1 MDYNDNDYEGQ
12 NLDLTGEES
21 SKISVLRPFAL
32 PKFDFD
38 DSLHGHLRFDSLVEN
53 EVFLG
58 IPSQEDSHW
67 IEDFSRG
74 GNGIEFSSSAA
85 ESCALRRH
93 INVWSEA
100 TSSESVEMLL
110 KAVGQEEMVHGEK
123 MVEESDPGDQL
134 GSSTRV
140 VENDSRDACKV
151 DDVNDGIPSL
161 PPAEVVEFSF
171 TSNQSS
177 GVEIN
182 HTESTLQVQETK
194 LSSYAVGIDN
204 KDSRLTVAENLSIAV
219 KRADNNQGETCGL
232 VDESPPHQM
241 QEDLPVHGKEID
253 SSNSSS
259 MNFDVNARESV
270 EQDKT
275 SSANFSSSC
284 TAKSTFNPVEEQ
296 DIGCNETDTRSS
308 GVSLEIEYIENQCS
322 RETTSGAQ
330 SQKQEHGVDT
340 CIASMLEVSKG
351 HKIDDSVSK
360 DNVCNKVALVVEPAA
375 SQHGDVSGPEI
386 KQLSESCIMLHGRS
400 SIVLREEGIEDL
412 VIGGNDA
419 AAPTFNGGNELKQG
433 TVIHS
438 SEMHKTLVG
447 KEDVSAE
454 SNSSPEAPSAAY
466 GPTILHDVLDNPSE
480 KDNDHKTD
488 DIAGDSGQSIGSIV
502 SRECSEKSVNDGMED
517 SQHIPAPPKEDE
529 DSMNPP
535 LQGESI
541 WTSKKDIVSVQIDAH
556 ESDVNGSSHEEESE
570 KLPLDSHEMVL
581 DDVEK
586 EVGSSCPAEAVEAQ
600 KPTGSKPDSP
610 IGNDPALN
618 TEVEGK
624 NLAASP
630 AEGDQFVYSREHIPP
645 LSDMEYKVRSRESKN
660 LAAPPVEGDQFVYSR
675 EHSPQ
680 LSDMEHK
687 DQSRETESVAPK
699 QPSPSDQKES
709 LDKNELFPA
718 TETDKDTIAASVT
731 GEIKIIHQS
740 VSLLEISSDNIPVEA
755 SKELNNLLDD
765 PANALV
771 AQNDGIEA
779 APSKEQMIAESE
791 RDITDN
797 SSKLSVTSS
806 TVEIDISNKDAVPAP
821 GASCIDLSQIE
832 VNENA
837 SPKRIN
843 VENSGKL
850 SKRSQTSGVK
860 EPCTEDETFTFDT
873 RPLGSRS
880 TEDGDKSMQSFPAL
894 QACKM
899 LTGEGYPEAAVCSQ
913 TDPIVV
919 KETSHVGSSTPGV
932 CLPSGGVGATSERK
946 SRRGGGRSG
955 KGSLK
960 KGNLAKETSALK
972 QTEKE
977 EKSSPFMSPS
987 AAGKLMVFE
996 SGVKPRGHV
1005 TIPTSSMPDLNT
1017 SAPSSSFFQQPFTDL
1032 QQVQLR
1038 AQIFVYGSLI
1048 QGAAPDEACMV
1059 SAFGMSDG
1067 GRSSWE
1073 RSWRA
1078 CVERFHGQKS
1088 QGNNTGTPVPSRS
1101 GAKSPD
1107 QNNRQGFPQSDVLSS
1122 TAARPSIKAIPS
1134 PVHSAFPLSSP
1145 LWNVSTPSGDA
1156 LPPGSMSRSAV
1167 IDYQAVSP
1175 LNPYQTPPLRNY
1187 VAHSTWPAQA
1197 PPAPFPVPWL
1207 ASSQSSPFEISTS
1220 YPAFPSTEPVKLT
1233 AGKESPLPITSGMK
1247 HALPIP
1253 TTNTGATAVLVG
1265 ASPLDLKKVKASSGQ
1280 TCETKTRKRKKSSGS
1295 EDVVQVTA
1303 TAPLSDAVSAHSV
1316 PSQISN
1322 KASTVE
1328 DLSRVSFIAQNQV
1341 GLLPRPVIGSYYSTS
1356 VAVSTPSSFAPKGPS
1371 SNQALPVATPSIS
1384 SGHLN
1389 KGDLNMDKRAFSAEG
1404 FSKVEEAKLQ
1414 AQEAAAHAAT
1424 AITHCDGVW
1433 SQLELHKSSGL
1444 TLDAESKLVSAAAA
1458 IAAAASVAKAAA
1470 AAAKIAADAAV
1481 QAKQM
1486 ADEVLTKSGT
1496 STSTEY
1502 NSNSVYNSM
1511 NLVNASPTS
1520 ISKSGDRNNTPSLMI
1535 SAAREAARKRIE
1547 AASAATRHA
1556 ENLDAILKAAELAAE
1571 AVAHAGKVVAM
1582 GDPFSLT
1589 ALAEAGPSNYWKV
1602 PQVAG
1607 ITGSK
1612 SNDLNNGK
1620 SISTNAAEVH
1630 GVNSQQKEPEKDVG
1644 GTSHNM
1650 SATERESS
1658 KDTSDR
1664 VTLDANIKPHD
1675 DRTLLDSA
1683 KTMFVVRDPDIES
1696 RSNISSTSMR
1706 EGSLVEVLKDRGNS
1720 TKAWFS
1726 ARVLSL
1732 KDVEALVC
1740 YDTLQ
1745 SDEGSEQLKEWIML
1759 EAKDGYAPRIR
1770 VPHVMTSV
1778 QLEGTRKRRR
1788 AAVKNYTWSVGDQ
1801 VDVWVQDCWREGI
1814 IAEKNKRDATSFSV
1828 HFSAEGETL
1837 PVKLWHLRPSLVW
1850 SEGEWTEWHKAER
1863 DDTQK
1868 GDTPAEKRP
1877 KLGSTSIEAK
1887 GKAKMVKNID
1897 FAEVGGNEESKLPLS
1912 ANEKVFTIGS
1922 TKEENKLNM
1931 ARTMRSGLEKEGS
1944 KVVFGVPKPGKKR
1957 KFMEVSKHYV
1967 SDRISKTNVPNDS
1980 AKLSKFLMPQ
1990 GSGSRGFKGTSKE
2003 KQVADSKT
2011 RPPKSGKP
2019 PSVPSRTLARKDD
2032 STSTRSNARTT
2043 SSDYIA
2049 KEFMSNDENESSE
2062 QNLAEVD
2069 EATQGAMVFSSQAPS
2084 QENRKKAVRNTKS
2097 ERLNQGK
2104 LAPPS
2109 RKLAKDEATEKLISE
2124 ASEPRRSNR
2133 RIQPT
2138 SRLLEGLQSSLII
2151 SKIPSSSHD
2160 KGHRSHTKG
2169 TVRGNNNRG

>member
-12 NLDLTGEES
+12 NLDLAGEES

-58 IPSQEDSHW
+58 IPSQENNHW

-74 GNGIEFSSSAA
+74 GNGIEFSSSAT

-134 GSSTRV
+134 GSSTIV
-140 VENDSRDACKV
+140 VENDSRGACKV

-171 TSNQSS
+171 SSNQSS

-182 HTESTLQVQETK
+182 QTECTLQVQETK

-204 KDSRLTVAENLSIAV
+204 KDSSLTVAENLSIAV

-232 VDESPPHQM
+232 VDESLPHQM

-253 SSNSSS
+253 NSNSSS
-259 MNFDVNARESV
+259 MNFDVNAREYV

-296 DIGCNETDTRSS
+296 DIGCNETETRLS
-308 GVSLEIEYIENQCS
+308 GISLEIEHIENQCS

-330 SQKQEHGVDT
+330 SQKQEDGVDT
-340 CIASMLEVSKG
+340 CIVSMLEVSKG
-351 HKIDDSVSK
+351 HTIDDSVSN
-360 DNVCNKVALVVEPAA
+360 DNVCNKVAVVVEPAA
-375 SQHGDVSGPEI
+375 SQHGDVSGPET
-386 KQLSESCIMLHGRS
+386 KQLSESCIMLHERS
-400 SIVLREEGIEDL
+400 SIVLPEEGIQDL
-412 VIGGNDA
+412 GIGGNDA
-419 AAPTFNGGNELKQG
+419 ATPAFNGGNDLKQG
-433 TVIHS
+433 TVIQS

-454 SNSSPEAPSAAY
+454 SNSSPETPSAAY
-466 GPTILHDVLDNPSE
+466 EPTILHDVLDNPSE
-480 KDNDHKTD
+480 KDNDRKTD
-488 DIAGDSGQSIGSIV
+488 DTVGESGQSIGSIV

-517 SQHIPAPPKEDE
+517 SQNIPAPPKEEE
-529 DSMNPP
+529 DSVNPP

-541 WTSKKDIVSVQIDAH
+541 WTSKKDIISMQIDAH
-556 ESDVNGSSHEEESE
+556 ESAVNGSAHEEESE
-570 KLPLDSHEMVL
+570 KLPFDSHEMVL

-586 EVGSSCPAEAVEAQ
+586 EVGSSCPAEAVEVQ
-600 KPTGSKPDSP
+600 KPTGSKPGSP
-610 IGNDPALN
+610 IGYDPALN
-618 TEVEGK
+618 SEVEGK
-624 NLAASP
+624 ILAASP
-630 AEGDQFVYSREHIPP
+630 AEGDQFAYSREHIPP
-645 LSDMEYKVRSRESKN
+645 LSDT
-660 LAAPPVEGDQFVYSR
+660 
-675 EHSPQ
+675 
-680 LSDMEHK
+680 EHK
-687 DQSRETESVAPK
+687 DQSRETESVALK
-699 QPSPSDQKES
+699 QPSHSDPKEA
-709 LDKNELFPA
+709 LDNNELCPA
-718 TETDKDTIAASVT
+718 TEIDNDTIAASVT
-731 GEIKIIHQS
+731 GEIKTSHQS
-740 VSLLEISSDNIPVEA
+740 GFLLEISSDNIPDEA
-755 SKELNNLLDD
+755 SKELNKLMDD

-806 TVEIDISNKDAVPAP
+806 TVEIDISNKDDVPAP
-821 GASCIDLSQIE
+821 GASCTDLSQIE
-832 VNENA
+832 VNEHA
-837 SPKRIN
+837 SPKKIN
-843 VENSGKL
+843 LENPGKL
-850 SKRSQTSGVK
+850 SNRSQTSGVN
-860 EPCTEDETFTFDT
+860 EPCKEDETFTFDT
-873 RPLGSRS
+873 RPLESRS
-880 TEDGDKSMQSFPAL
+880 TEDADKSMQSFPAL

-899 LTGEGYPEAAVCSQ
+899 PTGEGLPEAAVCSQ

-932 CLPSGGVGATSERK
+932 CPPSGGVGATSERK
-946 SRRGGGRSG
+946 SRRGGSRSG
-955 KGSLK
+955 KVSLK

-972 QTEKE
+972 QTEKG

-1078 CVERFHGQKS
+1078 CVERFHGKKS

-1101 GAKSPD
+1101 D

-1134 PVHSAFPLSSP
+1134 PVHSAIPLSSP
-1145 LWNVSTPSGDA
+1145 LWNVSTPSGEA

-1187 VAHSTWPAQA
+1187 VTHSTWAAQA

-1220 YPAFPSTEPVKLT
+1220 YPAFQSTEPVKLT
-1233 AGKESPLPITSGMK
+1233 AVKESPLPITSGLK
-1247 HALPIP
+1247 HGPPIP

-1265 ASPLDLKKVKASSGQ
+1265 ASPLDLKKVKASSRK

-1303 TAPLSDAVSAHSV
+1303 TALSDAVSAQSV

-1322 KASTVE
+1322 KAPTVE

-1341 GLLPRPVIGSYYSTS
+1341 GLLPRPVVGSYYSTS
-1356 VAVSTPSSFAPKGPS
+1356 VAVSTPSTFSPKGPP
-1371 SNQALPVATPSIS
+1371 SNQAFPVATPSIS
-1384 SGHLN
+1384 SGHLS
-1389 KGDLNMDKRAFSAEG
+1389 KGDINMDKRAFSAEG
-1404 FSKVEEAKLQ
+1404 FSKVEQAKLQ

-1433 SQLELHKSSGL
+1433 SQLELQKSYGL

-1502 NSNSVYNSM
+1502 NSNSLYNSI
-1511 NLVNASPTS
+1511 NLVSALPTS
-1520 ISKSGDRNNTPSLMI
+1520 ISKGGDRNNTPSLMI

-1589 ALAEAGPSNYWKV
+1589 ALAEAGPSNYWKA
-1602 PQVAG
+1602 PQVVG

-1620 SISTNAAEVH
+1620 SISTNAVEVP
-1630 GVNSQQKEPEKDVG
+1630 GVNSQQKEPDKDVW

-1650 SATERESS
+1650 SPTERGSS

-1664 VTLDANIKPHD
+1664 VTLVANIKPHD
-1675 DRTLLDSA
+1675 DTTLLDSA
-1683 KTMFVVRDPDIES
+1683 KTMFVDRYPDFES

-1706 EGSLVEVLKDRGNS
+1706 EGSLVEVLKDRGDS

-1745 SDEGSEQLKEWIML
+1745 SDEGSEQLKEWIMI
-1759 EAKDGYAPRIR
+1759 EAKDGHAPKIR
-1770 VPHVMTSV
+1770 VPLMTSV

-1788 AAVKNYTWSVGDQ
+1788 SAVKNYTWSVGDQ
-1801 VDVWVQDCWREGI
+1801 VDVWLQDCWREGI
-1814 IAEKNKRDATSFSV
+1814 IAEKNKTDATSFSV
-1828 HFSAEGETL
+1828 HFPAQGETL

-1850 SEGEWTEWHKAER
+1850 SEGKWTEWHKAER

-1897 FAEVGGNEESKLPLS
+1897 FAEVGGNEEPKLPLS

-1931 ARTMRSGLEKEGS
+1931 ARKMRSGLEKEGS

-2003 KQVADSKT
+2003 KQVADSKI

-2019 PSVPSRTLARKDD
+2019 PSVPSRTLARRDD

-2043 SSDYIA
+2043 SSDHIS
-2049 KEFMSNDENESSE
+2049 KESMSNDENESSE

-2084 QENRKKAVRNTKS
+2084 QENLKKAVRNIKP

-2104 LAPPS
+2104 LAPAS

-2160 KGHRSHTKG
+2160 KGHRSRTKA

>member
-12 NLDLTGEES
+12 NLDLAGEES

-58 IPSQEDSHW
+58 IPSQEDNHW

-74 GNGIEFSSSAA
+74 GNGIEFSSSAT

-123 MVEESDPGDQL
+123 MIEESDPGDQL
-134 GSSTRV
+134 GSSTSV

-171 TSNQSS
+171 SSNQSS

-182 HTESTLQVQETK
+182 QTECTLQVQETN

-204 KDSRLTVAENLSIAV
+204 KDSSLTVAENMSIAV

-232 VDESPPHQM
+232 VDESLPHQM

-253 SSNSSS
+253 NSNSSS
-259 MNFDVNARESV
+259 MNFDVNAREYV

-275 SSANFSSSC
+275 SSANFNSSC

-296 DIGCNETDTRSS
+296 DIGCNETETRLS
-308 GVSLEIEYIENQCS
+308 GIFLEIEHIENQCS

-351 HKIDDSVSK
+351 HTIDDSASK
-360 DNVCNKVALVVEPAA
+360 DNV
-375 SQHGDVSGPEI
+375 SGPET
-386 KQLSESCIMLHGRS
+386 KQLSESCILLHERS
-400 SIVLREEGIEDL
+400 SIVIPEEGIQDL
-412 VIGGNDA
+412 GIGDNDA
-419 AAPTFNGGNELKQG
+419 ATPAFNGGNDLKQG
-433 TVIHS
+433 TVIQS
-438 SEMHKTLVG
+438 SERHKTLVG

-454 SNSSPEAPSAAY
+454 SNSSPEAPSTAY
-466 GPTILHDVLDNPSE
+466 EPTILHDVLDNPSE

-488 DIAGDSGQSIGSIV
+488 DTVGESGKSIGSIV

-517 SQHIPAPPKEDE
+517 SQNIPAPPKEEE
-529 DSMNPP
+529 DSVNPP

-541 WTSKKDIVSVQIDAH
+541 WTSNKDIVSMQIDAH
-556 ESDVNGSSHEEESE
+556 ESAVNGSAHEEESE
-570 KLPLDSHEMVL
+570 KLPLDSNEMVL

-586 EVGSSCPAEAVEAQ
+586 EVGSSCPAEAVEVQ

-618 TEVEGK
+618 SEVEGK
-624 NLAASP
+624 NLTASP
-630 AEGDQFVYSREHIPP
+630 AEGDQFAYSRKHIPP
-645 LSDMEYKVRSRESKN
+645 
-660 LAAPPVEGDQFVYSR
+660 
-675 EHSPQ
+675 

-687 DQSRETESVAPK
+687 DQSRETESVALK
-699 QPSPSDQKES
+699 QPSHSDPKEA

-718 TETDKDTIAASVT
+718 AEIDNDTIAASVT
-731 GEIKIIHQS
+731 GEIKTSHQS
-740 VSLLEISSDNIPVEA
+740 VSLLEISSDNIPDEA
-755 SKELNNLLDD
+755 SKELNKLMDD

-791 RDITDN
+791 RYITDN

-806 TVEIDISNKDAVPAP
+806 TVEIDISNKDDVPAP
-821 GASCIDLSQIE
+821 GASCTDLSQIE
-832 VNENA
+832 VNEHA
-837 SPKRIN
+837 SPQKIN
-843 VENSGKL
+843 VENSSKL
-850 SKRSQTSGVK
+850 SNRSQTSGVN
-860 EPCTEDETFTFDT
+860 EPCKEDETFTFDT
-873 RPLGSRS
+873 RPLESRP
-880 TEDGDKSMQSFPAL
+880 TEDAGRSMQSFPAV

-899 LTGEGYPEAAVCSQ
+899 PTGEGLPEAAVCSQ
-913 TDPIVV
+913 TNPIVV

-932 CLPSGGVGATSERK
+932 CPPSGGVGATSERK
-946 SRRGGGRSG
+946 SRRGGSRSG

-972 QTEKE
+972 QTEKG

-1059 SAFGMSDG
+1059 SAFDG

-1101 GAKSPD
+1101 VKDVGAKSPD
-1107 QNNRQGFPQSDVLSS
+1107 QNNKQGFPQSDVLSS

-1134 PVHSAFPLSSP
+1134 PVHSAIPLSSP
-1145 LWNVSTPSGDA
+1145 LWNVSTPSGEA

-1220 YPAFPSTEPVKLT
+1220 YPAFQSTEPVKLT
-1233 AGKESPLPITSGMK
+1233 AVKESPLPITSGLK
-1247 HALPIP
+1247 HGAPIP

-1280 TCETKTRKRKKSSGS
+1280 TSETKTRKRKKSSGS

-1322 KASTVE
+1322 KAPTVE
-1328 DLSRVSFIAQNQV
+1328 DLSRVSFISQNQV
-1341 GLLPRPVIGSYYSTS
+1341 GLLPRPVVGSYYSTS
-1356 VAVSTPSSFAPKGPS
+1356 VAVSTPSSFAPKGPP
-1371 SNQALPVATPSIS
+1371 SNQAFPVATPSVS
-1384 SGHLN
+1384 SGHFS
-1389 KGDLNMDKRAFSAEG
+1389 KGDINMDKRAFSTEG

-1433 SQLELHKSSGL
+1433 SQLELQKSSGL
-1444 TLDAESKLVSAAAA
+1444 TSDAESKLVSAAAA

-1496 STSTEY
+1496 STSSEY
-1502 NSNSVYNSM
+1502 NSSLYNSI
-1511 NLVNASPTS
+1511 NLVNQSPTS
-1520 ISKSGDRNNTPSLMI
+1520 ISKGGDRNNTPSLMI

-1589 ALAEAGPSNYWKV
+1589 ALAEAGPSNYWKA
-1602 PQVAG
+1602 PQVVG

-1620 SISTNAAEVH
+1620 SISTNAAEVP
-1630 GVNSQQKEPEKDVG
+1630 GVNSQQKEPEKDVW

-1658 KDTSDR
+1658 KDASDR
-1664 VTLDANIKPHD
+1664 VTLAANIKPHD

-1683 KTMFVVRDPDIES
+1683 NTMFVVRDPDIES

-1706 EGSLVEVLKDRGNS
+1706 EGSVVEVLKDRGDS

-1726 ARVLSL
+1726 ARILSL
-1732 KDVEALVC
+1732 KDVQALVC

-1745 SDEGSEQLKEWIML
+1745 SDEGSEQLKEWIMI
-1759 EAKDGYAPRIR
+1759 EAKDGHAPKIR

-1778 QLEGTRKRRR
+1778 HLEGTRKRRR
-1788 AAVKNYTWSVGDQ
+1788 SAVKNYTWSVGDQ
-1801 VDVWVQDCWREGI
+1801 VDVWLQDCWREGI

-1828 HFSAEGETL
+1828 HFPAQGETL

-1897 FAEVGGNEESKLPLS
+1897 FAEVGGNEEPKLPLS

-1931 ARTMRSGLEKEGS
+1931 ARTMKSGLEKEGS

-2003 KQVADSKT
+2003 KQVADSKI

-2019 PSVPSRTLARKDD
+2019 PSVPSRTLARRDD

-2043 SSDYIA
+2043 SSDHIS
-2049 KEFMSNDENESSE
+2049 KESMSNDENESSE

-2084 QENRKKAVRNTKS
+2084 EENRKKAVRNTKS

-2104 LAPPS
+2104 LAPAS

-2160 KGHRSHTKG
+2160 KGYRSHTKG

>member
-12 NLDLTGEES
+12 NLDLAGEES

-58 IPSQEDSHW
+58 IPSQEDNHW

-74 GNGIEFSSSAA
+74 GNGIEFSSSAT

-140 VENDSRDACKV
+140 AENDSRDAYKV

-171 TSNQSS
+171 SSNQSS

-182 HTESTLQVQETK
+182 QTECTLQVQETK

-204 KDSRLTVAENLSIAV
+204 KDSSLTVAENLSIAV

-232 VDESPPHQM
+232 VDESLPHQM
-241 QEDLPVHGKEID
+241 QEVLPVHGKEID
-253 SSNSSS
+253 NSNSSS
-259 MNFDVNARESV
+259 MNFDVNAREYV

-284 TAKSTFNPVEEQ
+284 TAKSTFNPVDEQ
-296 DIGCNETDTRSS
+296 DIGCNETETRLN
-308 GVSLEIEYIENQCS
+308 GISLEIEHIENQCS
-322 RETTSGAQ
+322 RETTSSAQ
-330 SQKQEHGVDT
+330 SHKQEHGVDT
-340 CIASMLEVSKG
+340 CIASMLEVSKR
-351 HKIDDSVSK
+351 HTIDDSSSR

-375 SQHGDVSGPEI
+375 SQHGDVSGPET
-386 KQLSESCIMLHGRS
+386 KQLSESCIMLHERS
-400 SIVLREEGIEDL
+400 SIVLPEEGIQDL
-412 VIGGNDA
+412 GIGGNDA
-419 AAPTFNGGNELKQG
+419 ATPAFNGGNEMKQD
-433 TVIHS
+433 TVIRS
-438 SEMHKTLVG
+438 SERHKTLVG

-454 SNSSPEAPSAAY
+454 SNSSPAPSAAY
-466 GPTILHDVLDNPSE
+466 EPTILHDVLDNPSE

-488 DIAGDSGQSIGSIV
+488 DTVGESGKSIGSIV

-517 SQHIPAPPKEDE
+517 SQNIPAPPKEEE
-529 DSMNPP
+529 DSVNPP

-541 WTSKKDIVSVQIDAH
+541 SPSKKDIVSMQIDAH
-556 ESDVNGSSHEEESE
+556 ESAVNGSAPEEESE

-586 EVGSSCPAEAVEAQ
+586 EAGSSCPAEAVEVQ

-610 IGNDPALN
+610 IGNDPALHS
-618 TEVEGK
+618 EVEGK

-630 AEGDQFVYSREHIPP
+630 VEGDQFAYSREHIPP
-645 LSDMEYKVRSRESKN
+645 LSDT
-660 LAAPPVEGDQFVYSR
+660 
-675 EHSPQ
+675 
-680 LSDMEHK
+680 EHK
-687 DQSRETESVAPK
+687 DQSRETDSVALK
-699 QPSPSDQKES
+699 QPSHSDPKEA
-709 LDKNELFPA
+709 LENNELFPA
-718 TETDKDTIAASVT
+718 TEIENDTIAASAT
-731 GEIKIIHQS
+731 GEIKTSHQS
-740 VSLLEISSDNIPVEA
+740 ISLLEISSENIPDEA
-755 SKELNNLLDD
+755 SKELNKLMDD
-765 PANALV
+765 PVNSLV

-779 APSKEQMIAESE
+779 TPSKEQKIAESE

-806 TVEIDISNKDAVPAP
+806 TVEIDISNKDDVPAP
-821 GASCIDLSQIE
+821 GASCTDLTQIE
-832 VNENA
+832 VNEHA
-837 SPKRIN
+837 SPKKIN
-843 VENSGKL
+843 VENSGNL
-850 SKRSQTSGVK
+850 SNRSQTSGVN
-860 EPCTEDETFTFDT
+860 EPCKEDETFTFDT
-873 RPLGSRS
+873 RPLESRS
-880 TEDGDKSMQSFPAL
+880 TEDADKSMQSFPAL

-899 LTGEGYPEAAVCSQ
+899 PGEGLPEAAVCSQ

-932 CLPSGGVGATSERK
+932 CPPSGGVGATSERK
-946 SRRGGGRSG
+946 SRRGGSRSG

-972 QTEKE
+972 QTEKG
-977 EKSSPFMSPS
+977 EKSSSFMSPS

-996 SGVKPRGHV
+996 SGVKSRGHV

-1078 CVERFHGQKS
+1078 CVERFHGKKS

-1101 GAKSPD
+1101 VKDVGAKSPD

-1134 PVHSAFPLSSP
+1134 PVHSAIPLSSP
-1145 LWNVSTPSGDA
+1145 LWNVSTPSGEA
-1156 LPPGSMSRSAV
+1156 LPPGSMSRSAL

-1220 YPAFPSTEPVKLT
+1220 YPAFQSTEPVKLT
-1233 AGKESPLPITSGMK
+1233 AVKESPLPITSGLK
-1247 HALPIP
+1247 HGPPIP
-1253 TTNTGATAVLVG
+1253 TTNTGATAVLVA

-1322 KASTVE
+1322 KAPTVE

-1341 GLLPRPVIGSYYSTS
+1341 GLFPRPVVGSYYSTS
-1356 VAVSTPSSFAPKGPS
+1356 VAVSTPSSFAPKGPP
-1371 SNQALPVATPSIS
+1371 SNQAFPVATPSIP
-1384 SGHLN
+1384 SGHLS
-1389 KGDLNMDKRAFSAEG
+1389 KGDINMDKRAFSAEG
-1404 FSKVEEAKLQ
+1404 FRKVEEAKLQ

-1424 AITHCDGVW
+1424 AITHCDVW
-1433 SQLELHKSSGL
+1433 SQLELQKSSGL
-1444 TLDAESKLVSAAAA
+1444 TLDAESKLASAAAA

-1502 NSNSVYNSM
+1502 NSNSI

-1520 ISKSGDRNNTPSLMI
+1520 ISKGGDRNNTPSLMI

-1556 ENLDAILKAAELAAE
+1556 ENLDSILKAAELAAE

-1589 ALAEAGPSNYWKV
+1589 ALAEAGPSNYWKG
-1602 PQVAG
+1602 PQVVG

-1620 SISTNAAEVH
+1620 SISTNAAEVP
-1630 GVNSQQKEPEKDVG
+1630 GVNSQQKELDKDLW

-1650 SATERESS
+1650 SPTERGSS

-1664 VTLDANIKPHD
+1664 VTLVANIKPHD
-1675 DRTLLDSA
+1675 ERTLLDST
-1683 KTMFVVRDPDIES
+1683 KTVLVVRDPDIES

-1706 EGSLVEVLKDRGNS
+1706 EGSLVEVLKDRGDS
-1720 TKAWFS
+1720 AKAWFS

-1732 KDVEALVC
+1732 KDAEALVC

-1745 SDEGSEQLKEWIML
+1745 SDEGSEQLKEWIMI
-1759 EAKDGYAPRIR
+1759 EAKDGHAPKIR

-1788 AAVKNYTWSVGDQ
+1788 SAVKNYTWSVGDQ
-1801 VDVWVQDCWREGI
+1801 VDVWLQDCWREGI

-1828 HFSAEGETL
+1828 HFPAQGETL

-1863 DDTQK
+1863 DDSQK

-1897 FAEVGGNEESKLPLS
+1897 FAEVGGNEELKLPLS
-1912 ANEKVFTIGS
+1912 SNEKVFTIGS

-2003 KQVADSKT
+2003 KQVADSKI

-2019 PSVPSRTLARKDD
+2019 PSVPSRTLVRRDD

-2043 SSDYIA
+2043 SSDRIS
-2049 KEFMSNDENESSE
+2049 KESMSNDENESSE

-2069 EATQGAMVFSSQAPS
+2069 EATEGAMVFSSQAPS

-2104 LAPPS
+2104 LAPAS
-2109 RKLAKDEATEKLISE
+2109 RKIAKDEATEKLISE

-2169 TVRGNNNRG
+2169 RVRGNNNRG

>member
-12 NLDLTGEES
+12 NLDLAGEES

-58 IPSQEDSHW
+58 IPSQENNHW

-74 GNGIEFSSSAA
+74 GNGIEFSSSAT

-134 GSSTRV
+134 GSSTIV
-140 VENDSRDACKV
+140 VENDSRGACKV

-171 TSNQSS
+171 SSNQSS

-182 HTESTLQVQETK
+182 QTECTLQVQETK

-204 KDSRLTVAENLSIAV
+204 KDSSLTVAENLSIAV

-232 VDESPPHQM
+232 VDESLPHQM

-253 SSNSSS
+253 NSNSSS
-259 MNFDVNARESV
+259 MNFDVNAREYV

-296 DIGCNETDTRSS
+296 DIGCNETETRLS
-308 GVSLEIEYIENQCS
+308 GISLEIEHIENQCS

-330 SQKQEHGVDT
+330 SQKQEDGVDT
-340 CIASMLEVSKG
+340 CIVSMLEVSKG
-351 HKIDDSVSK
+351 HTIDDSVSN
-360 DNVCNKVALVVEPAA
+360 DNVCNKVAVVVEPAA
-375 SQHGDVSGPEI
+375 SQHGDVSGPET
-386 KQLSESCIMLHGRS
+386 KQLSESCIMLHERS
-400 SIVLREEGIEDL
+400 SIVLPEEGIQDL
-412 VIGGNDA
+412 GIGGNDA
-419 AAPTFNGGNELKQG
+419 ATPAFNGGNDLKQG
-433 TVIHS
+433 TVIQS

-454 SNSSPEAPSAAY
+454 SNSSPETPSAAY
-466 GPTILHDVLDNPSE
+466 EPTILHDVLDNPSE
-480 KDNDHKTD
+480 KDNDRKTD
-488 DIAGDSGQSIGSIV
+488 DTVGESGQSIGSIV

-517 SQHIPAPPKEDE
+517 SQNIPAPPKEEE
-529 DSMNPP
+529 DSVNPP

-541 WTSKKDIVSVQIDAH
+541 WTSKKDIISMQIDAH
-556 ESDVNGSSHEEESE
+556 ESAVNGSAHEEESE
-570 KLPLDSHEMVL
+570 KLPFDSHEMVL

-586 EVGSSCPAEAVEAQ
+586 EVGSSCPAEAVEVQ
-600 KPTGSKPDSP
+600 KPTGSKPGSP
-610 IGNDPALN
+610 IGYDPALN
-618 TEVEGK
+618 SEVEGK
-624 NLAASP
+624 ILAASP
-630 AEGDQFVYSREHIPP
+630 AEGDQFAYSREHIPP
-645 LSDMEYKVRSRESKN
+645 LSDT
-660 LAAPPVEGDQFVYSR
+660 
-675 EHSPQ
+675 
-680 LSDMEHK
+680 EHK
-687 DQSRETESVAPK
+687 DQSRETESVALK
-699 QPSPSDQKES
+699 QPSHSDPKEA
-709 LDKNELFPA
+709 LDNNELCPA
-718 TETDKDTIAASVT
+718 TEIDNDTIAASVT
-731 GEIKIIHQS
+731 GEIKTSHQS
-740 VSLLEISSDNIPVEA
+740 GFLLEISSDNIPDEA
-755 SKELNNLLDD
+755 SKELNKLMDD

-806 TVEIDISNKDAVPAP
+806 TVEIDISNKDDVPAP
-821 GASCIDLSQIE
+821 GASCTDLSQIE
-832 VNENA
+832 VNEHA
-837 SPKRIN
+837 SPKKIN
-843 VENSGKL
+843 LENPGKL
-850 SKRSQTSGVK
+850 SNRSQTSGVN
-860 EPCTEDETFTFDT
+860 EPCKEDETFTFDT
-873 RPLGSRS
+873 RPLESRS
-880 TEDGDKSMQSFPAL
+880 TEDADKSMQSFPAL

-899 LTGEGYPEAAVCSQ
+899 PTGEGLPEAAVCSQ

-932 CLPSGGVGATSERK
+932 CPPSGGVGATSERK
-946 SRRGGGRSG
+946 SRRGGSRSG
-955 KGSLK
+955 KVSLK

-972 QTEKE
+972 QTEKG

-1059 SAFGMSDG
+1059 SAFDG

-1078 CVERFHGQKS
+1078 CVERFHGKKS

-1101 GAKSPD
+1101 
-1107 QNNRQGFPQSDVLSS
+1107 
-1122 TAARPSIKAIPS
+1122 AARPSIKAIPS
-1134 PVHSAFPLSSP
+1134 PVHSAIPLSSP
-1145 LWNVSTPSGDA
+1145 LWNVSTPSGEA

-1187 VAHSTWPAQA
+1187 VTHSTWAAQA

-1220 YPAFPSTEPVKLT
+1220 YPAFQSTEPVKLT
-1233 AGKESPLPITSGMK
+1233 AVKESPLPITSGLK
-1247 HALPIP
+1247 HGPPIP

-1265 ASPLDLKKVKASSGQ
+1265 ASPLDLKKVKASSRK

-1303 TAPLSDAVSAHSV
+1303 TALSDAVSAQSV

-1322 KASTVE
+1322 KAPTVE

-1341 GLLPRPVIGSYYSTS
+1341 GLLPRPVVGSYYSTS
-1356 VAVSTPSSFAPKGPS
+1356 VAVSTPSTFSPKGPP
-1371 SNQALPVATPSIS
+1371 SNQAFPVATPSIS
-1384 SGHLN
+1384 SGHLS
-1389 KGDLNMDKRAFSAEG
+1389 KGDINMDKRAFSAEG
-1404 FSKVEEAKLQ
+1404 FSKVEQAKLQ

-1433 SQLELHKSSGL
+1433 SQLELQKSYGL

-1502 NSNSVYNSM
+1502 NSNSLYNSI
-1511 NLVNASPTS
+1511 NLVSALPTS
-1520 ISKSGDRNNTPSLMI
+1520 ISKGGDRNNTPSLMI

-1589 ALAEAGPSNYWKV
+1589 ALAEAGPSNYWKA
-1602 PQVAG
+1602 PQVVG

-1620 SISTNAAEVH
+1620 SISTNAVEVP
-1630 GVNSQQKEPEKDVG
+1630 GVNSQQKEPDKDVW

-1650 SATERESS
+1650 SPTERGSS

-1664 VTLDANIKPHD
+1664 VTLVANIKPHD
-1675 DRTLLDSA
+1675 DTTLLDSA
-1683 KTMFVVRDPDIES
+1683 KTMFVDRYPDFES

-1706 EGSLVEVLKDRGNS
+1706 EGSLVEVLKDRGDS

-1745 SDEGSEQLKEWIML
+1745 SDEGSEQLKEWIMI
-1759 EAKDGYAPRIR
+1759 EAKDGHAPKIR
-1770 VPHVMTSV
+1770 VPLMTSV

-1788 AAVKNYTWSVGDQ
+1788 SAVKNYTWSVGDQ
-1801 VDVWVQDCWREGI
+1801 VDVWLQDCWREGI
-1814 IAEKNKRDATSFSV
+1814 IAEKNKTDATSFSV
-1828 HFSAEGETL
+1828 HFPAQGETL

-1850 SEGEWTEWHKAER
+1850 SEGKWTEWHKAER

-1897 FAEVGGNEESKLPLS
+1897 FAEVGGNEEPKLPLS

-1931 ARTMRSGLEKEGS
+1931 ARKMRSGLEKEGS

-2003 KQVADSKT
+2003 KQVADSKI

-2019 PSVPSRTLARKDD
+2019 PSVPSRTLARRDD

-2043 SSDYIA
+2043 SSDHIS
-2049 KEFMSNDENESSE
+2049 KESMSNDENESSE

-2084 QENRKKAVRNTKS
+2084 QENLKKAVRNIKP

-2104 LAPPS
+2104 LAPAS

-2160 KGHRSHTKG
+2160 KGHRSRTKA

>member
-12 NLDLTGEES
+12 NLDLAGEES

-58 IPSQEDSHW
+58 IPSQENNHW

-74 GNGIEFSSSAA
+74 GNGIEFSSSAT

-134 GSSTRV
+134 GSSTIV
-140 VENDSRDACKV
+140 VENDSRGACKV

-171 TSNQSS
+171 SSNQSS

-182 HTESTLQVQETK
+182 QTECTLQVQETK

-204 KDSRLTVAENLSIAV
+204 KDSSLTVAENLSIAV

-232 VDESPPHQM
+232 VDESLPHQM

-253 SSNSSS
+253 NSNSSS
-259 MNFDVNARESV
+259 MNFDVNAREYV

-296 DIGCNETDTRSS
+296 DIGCNETETRLS
-308 GVSLEIEYIENQCS
+308 GISLEIEHIENQCS

-330 SQKQEHGVDT
+330 SQKQEDGVDT
-340 CIASMLEVSKG
+340 CIVSMLEVSKG
-351 HKIDDSVSK
+351 HTIDDSVSN
-360 DNVCNKVALVVEPAA
+360 DNVCNKVAVVVEPAA
-375 SQHGDVSGPEI
+375 SQHGDVSGPET
-386 KQLSESCIMLHGRS
+386 KQLSESCIMLHERS
-400 SIVLREEGIEDL
+400 SIVLPEEGIQDL
-412 VIGGNDA
+412 GIGGNDA
-419 AAPTFNGGNELKQG
+419 ATPAFNGGNDLKQG
-433 TVIHS
+433 TVIQS

-454 SNSSPEAPSAAY
+454 SNSSPETPSAAY
-466 GPTILHDVLDNPSE
+466 EPTILHDVLDNPSE
-480 KDNDHKTD
+480 KDNDRKTD
-488 DIAGDSGQSIGSIV
+488 DTVGESGQSIGSIV

-517 SQHIPAPPKEDE
+517 SQNIPAPPKEEE
-529 DSMNPP
+529 DSVNPP

-541 WTSKKDIVSVQIDAH
+541 WTSKKDIISMQIDAH
-556 ESDVNGSSHEEESE
+556 ESAVNGSAHEEESE
-570 KLPLDSHEMVL
+570 KLPFDSHEMVL

-586 EVGSSCPAEAVEAQ
+586 EVGSSCPAEAVEVQ
-600 KPTGSKPDSP
+600 KPTGSKPGSP
-610 IGNDPALN
+610 IGYDPALN
-618 TEVEGK
+618 SEVEGK
-624 NLAASP
+624 ILAASP
-630 AEGDQFVYSREHIPP
+630 AEGDQFAYSREHIPP
-645 LSDMEYKVRSRESKN
+645 LSDT
-660 LAAPPVEGDQFVYSR
+660 
-675 EHSPQ
+675 
-680 LSDMEHK
+680 EHK
-687 DQSRETESVAPK
+687 DQSRETESVALK
-699 QPSPSDQKES
+699 QPSHSDPKEA
-709 LDKNELFPA
+709 LDNNELCPA
-718 TETDKDTIAASVT
+718 TEIDNDTIAASVT
-731 GEIKIIHQS
+731 GEIKTSHQS
-740 VSLLEISSDNIPVEA
+740 GFLLEISSDNIPDEA
-755 SKELNNLLDD
+755 SKELNKLMDD

-806 TVEIDISNKDAVPAP
+806 TVEIDISNKDDVPAP
-821 GASCIDLSQIE
+821 GASCTDLSQIE
-832 VNENA
+832 VNEHA
-837 SPKRIN
+837 SPKKIN
-843 VENSGKL
+843 LENPGKL
-850 SKRSQTSGVK
+850 SNRSQTSGVN
-860 EPCTEDETFTFDT
+860 EPCKEDETFTFDT
-873 RPLGSRS
+873 RPLESRS
-880 TEDGDKSMQSFPAL
+880 TEDADKSMQSFPAL

-899 LTGEGYPEAAVCSQ
+899 PTGEGLPEAAVCSQ

-932 CLPSGGVGATSERK
+932 CPPSGGVGATSERK
-946 SRRGGGRSG
+946 SRRGGSRSG
-955 KGSLK
+955 KVSLK

-972 QTEKE
+972 QTEKG

-1059 SAFGMSDG
+1059 SAFDG

-1078 CVERFHGQKS
+1078 CVERFHGKKS

-1101 GAKSPD
+1101 DVGAKSPD

-1134 PVHSAFPLSSP
+1134 PVHSAIPLSSP
-1145 LWNVSTPSGDA
+1145 LWNVSTPSGEA

-1187 VAHSTWPAQA
+1187 VTHSTWAAQA

-1220 YPAFPSTEPVKLT
+1220 YPAFQSTEPVKLT
-1233 AGKESPLPITSGMK
+1233 AVKESPLPITSGLK
-1247 HALPIP
+1247 HGPPIP

-1265 ASPLDLKKVKASSGQ
+1265 ASPLDLKKVKASSRK

-1303 TAPLSDAVSAHSV
+1303 TALSDAVSAQSV

-1322 KASTVE
+1322 KAPTVE

-1341 GLLPRPVIGSYYSTS
+1341 GLLPRPVVGSYYSTS
-1356 VAVSTPSSFAPKGPS
+1356 VAVSTPSTFSPKGPP
-1371 SNQALPVATPSIS
+1371 SNQAFPVATPSIS
-1384 SGHLN
+1384 SGHLS
-1389 KGDLNMDKRAFSAEG
+1389 KGDINMDKRAFSAEG
-1404 FSKVEEAKLQ
+1404 FSKVEQAKLQ

-1433 SQLELHKSSGL
+1433 SQLELQKSYGL

-1502 NSNSVYNSM
+1502 NSNSLYNSI
-1511 NLVNASPTS
+1511 NLVSALPTS
-1520 ISKSGDRNNTPSLMI
+1520 ISKGGDRNNTPSLMI

-1589 ALAEAGPSNYWKV
+1589 ALAEAGPSNYWKA
-1602 PQVAG
+1602 PQVVG

-1620 SISTNAAEVH
+1620 SISTNAVEVP
-1630 GVNSQQKEPEKDVG
+1630 GVNSQQKEPDKDVW

-1650 SATERESS
+1650 SPTERGSS

-1664 VTLDANIKPHD
+1664 VTLVANIKPHD
-1675 DRTLLDSA
+1675 DTTLLDSA
-1683 KTMFVVRDPDIES
+1683 KTMFVDRYPDFES

-1706 EGSLVEVLKDRGNS
+1706 EGSLVEVLKDRGDS

-1745 SDEGSEQLKEWIML
+1745 SDEGSEQLKEWIMI
-1759 EAKDGYAPRIR
+1759 EAKDGHAPKIR
-1770 VPHVMTSV
+1770 VPLMTSV

-1788 AAVKNYTWSVGDQ
+1788 SAVKNYTWSVGDQ
-1801 VDVWVQDCWREGI
+1801 VDVWLQDCWREGI
-1814 IAEKNKRDATSFSV
+1814 IAEKNKTDATSFSV
-1828 HFSAEGETL
+1828 HFPAQGETL

-1850 SEGEWTEWHKAER
+1850 SEGKWTEWHKAER

-1897 FAEVGGNEESKLPLS
+1897 FAEVGGNEEPKLPLS

-1931 ARTMRSGLEKEGS
+1931 ARKMRSGLEKEGS

-2003 KQVADSKT
+2003 KQVADSKI

-2019 PSVPSRTLARKDD
+2019 PSVPSRTLARRDD

-2043 SSDYIA
+2043 SSDHIS
-2049 KEFMSNDENESSE
+2049 KESMSNDENESSE

-2084 QENRKKAVRNTKS
+2084 QENLKKAVRNIKP

-2104 LAPPS
+2104 LAPAS

-2160 KGHRSHTKG
+2160 KGHRSRTKA

>member
-12 NLDLTGEES
+12 NLDLAGEES

-58 IPSQEDSHW
+58 IPSQENNHW

-74 GNGIEFSSSAA
+74 GNGIEFSSSAT

-134 GSSTRV
+134 GSSTIV
-140 VENDSRDACKV
+140 VENDSRGACKV

-171 TSNQSS
+171 SSNQSS

-182 HTESTLQVQETK
+182 QTECTLQVQETK

-204 KDSRLTVAENLSIAV
+204 KDSSLTVAENLSIAV

-232 VDESPPHQM
+232 VDESLPHQM

-253 SSNSSS
+253 NSNSSS
-259 MNFDVNARESV
+259 MNFDVNAREYV

-296 DIGCNETDTRSS
+296 DIGCNETETRLS
-308 GVSLEIEYIENQCS
+308 GISLEIEHIENQCS

-330 SQKQEHGVDT
+330 SQKQEDGVDT
-340 CIASMLEVSKG
+340 CIVSMLEVSKG
-351 HKIDDSVSK
+351 HTIDDSVSN
-360 DNVCNKVALVVEPAA
+360 DNVCNKVAVVVEPAA
-375 SQHGDVSGPEI
+375 SQHGDVSGPET
-386 KQLSESCIMLHGRS
+386 KQLSESCIMLHERS
-400 SIVLREEGIEDL
+400 SIVLPEEGIQDL
-412 VIGGNDA
+412 GIGGNDA
-419 AAPTFNGGNELKQG
+419 ATPAFNGGNDLKQG
-433 TVIHS
+433 TVIQS

-454 SNSSPEAPSAAY
+454 SNSSPETPSAAY
-466 GPTILHDVLDNPSE
+466 EPTILHDVLDNPSE
-480 KDNDHKTD
+480 KDNDRKTD
-488 DIAGDSGQSIGSIV
+488 DTVGESGQSIGSIV

-517 SQHIPAPPKEDE
+517 SQNIPAPPKEEE
-529 DSMNPP
+529 DSVNPP

-541 WTSKKDIVSVQIDAH
+541 WTSKKDIISMQIDAH
-556 ESDVNGSSHEEESE
+556 ESAVNGSAHEEESE
-570 KLPLDSHEMVL
+570 KLPFDSHEMVL

-586 EVGSSCPAEAVEAQ
+586 EVGSSCPAEAVEVQ
-600 KPTGSKPDSP
+600 KPTGSKPGSP
-610 IGNDPALN
+610 IGYDPALN
-618 TEVEGK
+618 SEVEGK
-624 NLAASP
+624 ILAASP
-630 AEGDQFVYSREHIPP
+630 AEGDQFAYSREHIPP
-645 LSDMEYKVRSRESKN
+645 LSDT
-660 LAAPPVEGDQFVYSR
+660 
-675 EHSPQ
+675 
-680 LSDMEHK
+680 EHK
-687 DQSRETESVAPK
+687 DQSRETESVALK
-699 QPSPSDQKES
+699 QPSHSDPKEA
-709 LDKNELFPA
+709 LDNNELCPA
-718 TETDKDTIAASVT
+718 TEIDNDTIAASVT
-731 GEIKIIHQS
+731 GEIKTSHQS
-740 VSLLEISSDNIPVEA
+740 GFLLEISSDNIPDEA
-755 SKELNNLLDD
+755 SKELNKLMDD

-806 TVEIDISNKDAVPAP
+806 TVEIDISNKDDVPAP
-821 GASCIDLSQIE
+821 GASCTDLSQIE
-832 VNENA
+832 VNEHA
-837 SPKRIN
+837 SPKKIN
-843 VENSGKL
+843 LENPGKL
-850 SKRSQTSGVK
+850 SNRSQTSGVN
-860 EPCTEDETFTFDT
+860 EPCKEDETFTFDT
-873 RPLGSRS
+873 RPLESRS
-880 TEDGDKSMQSFPAL
+880 TEDADKSMQSFPAL

-899 LTGEGYPEAAVCSQ
+899 PTGEGLPEAAVCSQ

-932 CLPSGGVGATSERK
+932 CPPSGGVGATSERK
-946 SRRGGGRSG
+946 SRRGGSRSG
-955 KGSLK
+955 KVSLK

-972 QTEKE
+972 QTEKG

-1059 SAFGMSDG
+1059 SAFDG

-1078 CVERFHGQKS
+1078 CVERFHGKKS

-1101 GAKSPD
+1101 D

-1134 PVHSAFPLSSP
+1134 PVHSAIPLSSP
-1145 LWNVSTPSGDA
+1145 LWNVSTPSGEA

-1187 VAHSTWPAQA
+1187 VTHSTWAAQA

-1220 YPAFPSTEPVKLT
+1220 YPAFQSTEPVKLT
-1233 AGKESPLPITSGMK
+1233 AVKESPLPITSGLK
-1247 HALPIP
+1247 HGPPIP

-1265 ASPLDLKKVKASSGQ
+1265 ASPLDLKKVKASSRK

-1303 TAPLSDAVSAHSV
+1303 TALSDAVSAQSV

-1322 KASTVE
+1322 KAPTVE

-1341 GLLPRPVIGSYYSTS
+1341 GLLPRPVVGSYYSTS
-1356 VAVSTPSSFAPKGPS
+1356 VAVSTPSTFSPKGPP
-1371 SNQALPVATPSIS
+1371 SNQAFPVATPSIS
-1384 SGHLN
+1384 SGHLS
-1389 KGDLNMDKRAFSAEG
+1389 KGDINMDKRAFSAEG
-1404 FSKVEEAKLQ
+1404 FSKVEQAKLQ

-1433 SQLELHKSSGL
+1433 SQLELQKSYGL

-1502 NSNSVYNSM
+1502 NSNSLYNSI
-1511 NLVNASPTS
+1511 NLVSALPTS
-1520 ISKSGDRNNTPSLMI
+1520 ISKGGDRNNTPSLMI

-1589 ALAEAGPSNYWKV
+1589 ALAEAGPSNYWKA
-1602 PQVAG
+1602 PQVVG

-1620 SISTNAAEVH
+1620 SISTNAVEVP
-1630 GVNSQQKEPEKDVG
+1630 GVNSQQKEPDKDVW

-1650 SATERESS
+1650 SPTERGSS

-1664 VTLDANIKPHD
+1664 VTLVANIKPHD
-1675 DRTLLDSA
+1675 DTTLLDSA
-1683 KTMFVVRDPDIES
+1683 KTMFVDRYPDFES

-1706 EGSLVEVLKDRGNS
+1706 EGSLVEVLKDRGDS

-1745 SDEGSEQLKEWIML
+1745 SDEGSEQLKEWIMI
-1759 EAKDGYAPRIR
+1759 EAKDGHAPKIR
-1770 VPHVMTSV
+1770 VPLMTSV

-1788 AAVKNYTWSVGDQ
+1788 SAVKNYTWSVGDQ
-1801 VDVWVQDCWREGI
+1801 VDVWLQDCWREGI
-1814 IAEKNKRDATSFSV
+1814 IAEKNKTDATSFSV
-1828 HFSAEGETL
+1828 HFPAQGETL

-1850 SEGEWTEWHKAER
+1850 SEGKWTEWHKAER

-1897 FAEVGGNEESKLPLS
+1897 FAEVGGNEEPKLPLS

-1931 ARTMRSGLEKEGS
+1931 ARKMRSGLEKEGS

-2003 KQVADSKT
+2003 KQVADSKI

-2019 PSVPSRTLARKDD
+2019 PSVPSRTLARRDD

-2043 SSDYIA
+2043 SSDHIS
-2049 KEFMSNDENESSE
+2049 KESMSNDENESSE

-2084 QENRKKAVRNTKS
+2084 QENLKKAVRNIKP

-2104 LAPPS
+2104 LAPAS

-2160 KGHRSHTKG
+2160 KGHRSRTKA